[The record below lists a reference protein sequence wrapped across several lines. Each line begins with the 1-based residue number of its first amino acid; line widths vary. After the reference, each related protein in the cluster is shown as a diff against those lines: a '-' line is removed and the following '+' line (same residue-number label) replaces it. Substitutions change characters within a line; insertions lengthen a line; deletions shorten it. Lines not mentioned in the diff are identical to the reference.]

1 MGLFLKNLTACGS
14 EPSTNTHNTSPITM
28 EKKTSFGFAV
38 KNGMLDDIWGLDD
51 VRVFENPTCTIV
63 VLCYFSTLDDPLAHY
78 TVNLVN
84 GGEVV
89 AEAKV
94 KVTKT
99 PFRDI
104 PEAMYAA
111 IAGFRLMSES
121 VTFAENPSCFG
132 CDLKTWWRR
141 IWS

>member
-1 MGLFLKNLTACGS
+1 MGCFLKNLTACGS
-14 EPSTNTHNTSPITM
+14 EPSTNTHDKSPTTM

-38 KNGMLDDIWGLDD
+38 KNGVLDDIWGLDGVKD
-51 VRVFENPTCTIV
+51 AGDAIV
-63 VLCYFSTLDDPLAHY
+63 ALCYYSSLDDPLAHY
-78 TVNLVN
+78 SVKLMN
-84 GGEVV
+84 GGNVV

-94 KVTKT
+94 KVTIT
-99 PFRDI
+99 PFREI

-121 VTFAENPSCFG
+121 VTFAEKPSCFG
-132 CDLKTWWRR
+132 CTPKRLWRR